1 MSDTHAMAVLRSEL
15 LTAMYGSYPLAL
27 DRTALMDK
35 CRTKFL
41 SRDKDWYVDATNEQL
56 KILQQ
61 ASLVRPSN
69 GGFTLTERGRRD
81 RQQAARFLNQEP
93 KDAA

>member
-15 LTAMYGSYPLAL
+15 LTAMYHKFPQSM
-27 DRTALMDK
+27 DRTALMEQ

-41 SRDKDWYVDATNEQL
+41 TRDQTWFVDATNEQL
-56 KILQQ
+56 RILQQ
-61 ASLVRPSN
+61 ANLVRTAA
-69 GGFTLTERGRRD
+69 GGFTLTERGRQD

>member
-15 LTAMYGSYPLAL
+15 LTAMYKTYPLPL
-27 DRTALMDK
+27 DRNKLMDE

-41 SRDKDWYVDATNEQL
+41 SRDKAWFVDATNEQL

-61 ASLVRPSN
+61 ANLIRPFH
-69 GGFTLTERGRRD
+69 GGYTLTERGRRD

>member
-15 LTAMYGSYPLAL
+15 LTAMYGSYPLPL
-27 DRTALMDK
+27 DRNALMDK
-35 CRTKFL
+35 CHTKFL
-41 SRDKDWYVDATNEQL
+41 TRDQDWYVDATNEQL

-61 ASLVRPSN
+61 ASLVRPSS

-81 RQQAARFLNQEP
+81 RQQAQRFLNQPP
-93 KDAA
+93 KEAA

>member
-1 MSDTHAMAVLRSEL
+1 MSDTHAMAMLRSEL
-15 LTAMYGSYPLAL
+15 LTAMYHSYPSPL

-41 SRDKDWYVDATNEQL
+41 TRDKAWYVDATNEQL

-69 GGFTLTERGRRD
+69 GKFTLTERGRRD